1 LKNVRGELSNKTKEK
16 EIFFVSKTTK
26 LFTMKNNDL
35 ALFFVAIK
43 TNILCDA
50 DD

>member
-1 LKNVRGELSNKTKEK
+1 
-16 EIFFVSKTTK
+16 
-26 LFTMKNNDL
+26 MKNNDL

-50 DD
+50 DDQHLFILFCS